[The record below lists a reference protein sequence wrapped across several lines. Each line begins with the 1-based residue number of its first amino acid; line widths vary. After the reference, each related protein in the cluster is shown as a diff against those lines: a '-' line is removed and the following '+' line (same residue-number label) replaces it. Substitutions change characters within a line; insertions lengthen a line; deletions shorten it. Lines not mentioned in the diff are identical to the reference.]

1 MVVEP
6 RKDGQATAVLCSAG
20 LDSAVLVA
28 AEAQHQRVQPIYIA
42 VGFAW
47 EPAEQRMLDR
57 LLAAPVFQADVRPVA
72 CLALSMRDL
81 YPESH
86 WAIRGDP
93 PTYDTPDAD
102 VYLMGR
108 NAVLLANAAVFCADR
123 GIGRIAIGSLAGN
136 PFPDASS
143 EFYDAMARAL
153 SLGLAHDITIV
164 APLATRHKPDVIRL
178 GLELKVPLA
187 LTLSCMRPVPDQD
200 RHCGLCSKCR
210 ERRDAFDA
218 AGVSD
223 PTDYAA
229 PSPR

>member
-28 AEAQHQRVQPIYIA
+28 AEARHQRVQPIYIT

-47 EPAEQRMLDR
+47 ETAEQRMLDR
-57 LLAAPVFQADVRPVA
+57 LLAAPVFQADVNRAA
-72 CLALSMRDL
+72 CLTLRMRDI

-93 PTYDTPDAD
+93 PAYDTPDSD
-102 VYLMGR
+102 VYLVGR
-108 NAVLLANAAVFCADR
+108 NAVLLAKAAVFCANR

-143 EFYDAMARAL
+143 EFHDSMARAL

-164 APLATRHKPDVIRL
+164 APLATRHKPEVIRL

-187 LTLSCMRPVPDQD
+187 LTLSCMRPTQD
-200 RHCGLCSKCR
+200 RHCGQCSKCR
-210 ERRDAFDA
+210 ERRDAFHE